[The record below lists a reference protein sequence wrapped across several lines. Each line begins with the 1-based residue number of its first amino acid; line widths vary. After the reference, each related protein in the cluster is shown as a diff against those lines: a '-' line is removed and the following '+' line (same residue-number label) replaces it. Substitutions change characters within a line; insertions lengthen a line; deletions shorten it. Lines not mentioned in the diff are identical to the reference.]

1 MFNFA
6 PAIPARSDV
15 DWCWYLRRQG
25 KSGEA
30 LERILH
36 DIGVMDPGGWA
47 AWGRSGLTTTGSP
60 VEMLFT
66 AGQTDLQM
74 VTEVA
79 NPQSDAS
86 NRVAAVSKI
95 MHGRG
100 GKPLP
105 AGLRD
110 VISAAQTAG
119 GLTYGARLGLRHG
132 KSGLQCQLLAELPAA
147 ATDLSGLIYD
157 AAIAPTIDK
166 LGSDARACMVSYDS
180 ASGDVAL
187 HFKLKDA
194 EPQHLGLLAEPAQVS
209 PDILAMAMDGL
220 AETAAN
226 ELPAKQVE
234 FSYRMRGNDQPP
246 VLALSMCSAAVFG
259 SDANIAKGIK
269 AIGGYQ
275 LTGYTSL
282 VDNLPP
288 ASVSGTHHGKIG
300 MTARQGAAPLLSIG
314 VAAPWACMFDAA

>member
-1 MFNFA
+1 
-6 PAIPARSDV
+6 
-15 DWCWYLRRQG
+15 
-25 KSGEA
+25 
-30 LERILH
+30 
-36 DIGVMDPGGWA
+36 MDPGGWA

-60 VEMLFT
+60 VEMLFA
-66 AGQTDLQM
+66 AGQADLQL

-79 NPQSDAS
+79 DPQSNPS

-105 AGLRD
+105 ASLRD

-132 KSGLQCQLLAELPAA
+132 KPGLRCQLLAELPAA

-166 LGSDARACMVSYDS
+166 LGGDARANMVSYDS
-180 ASGDVAL
+180 ASGDVTL
-187 HFKLKDA
+187 HFTLKNA
-194 EPQHLGLLAEPAQVS
+194 KRQHLGLLAEPAQVS
-209 PDILAMAMDGL
+209 PDVLAMAMDGL

-226 ELPAKQVE
+226 DLPARQIE
-234 FSYRMRGNDQPP
+234 FSYRMREGNQPP
-246 VLALSMCSAAVFG
+246 VLTLSMCSAAIFG
-259 SDANIAKGIK
+259 TDADIAKGIK
-269 AIGGYQ
+269 ASGGYQ
-275 LTGYTSL
+275 LTGYASL

-288 ASVSGTHHGKIG
+288 ASVPGTHHGKIG
-300 MTARQGAAPLLSIG
+300 MTARQEAAPLLSIG
-314 VAAPWACMFDAA
+314 VAAPWACMFDAV